1 MTLKRR
7 GQPLLSRLPALLAA
21 GIMVLGGTAAGL
33 FLLADPT
40 DGQAVETT
48 APQKAA
54 ITETAAASAPS
65 VSARAAILI
74 DAATG
79 KILFEKNAYERLPM
93 ASTTKIMTSL
103 LLAERGNLEETLVTT
118 KQMVTVEGSSMG
130 LRAGDTVSY
139 HDLLYGM
146 LLASGND
153 AANTTAIA
161 LGGSLQGF
169 ADMMNQKAAEL
180 SLTSTHFVTPSG
192 LDDPEHYTTAY
203 DLARLAAYAME
214 NEDFKAAASSKT
226 ATLCYGNPPYKRTLS
241 NHNKLLS
248 RCEGVIGVKTG
259 FTKKS
264 GRCLVSCAER
274 EGGRLV
280 AVTLNAPDDWNDHE
294 AMYDYGF
301 SLVETVELDTSLPV
315 DSLPVVGGTA
325 DRVAL
330 RVFSQSAS
338 LIKGEAQRIQRQI
351 FLHPFLYTPVEA
363 GQVVGRIE
371 YTLDGE
377 SIAQAEIRAAGQVD
391 TLPPDPSDQ
400 REEILYWFRQMIGA
414 SVR

>member
-1 MTLKRR
+1 
-7 GQPLLSRLPALLAA
+7 
-21 GIMVLGGTAAGL
+21 
-33 FLLADPT
+33 
-40 DGQAVETT
+40 
-48 APQKAA
+48 
-54 ITETAAASAPS
+54 
-65 VSARAAILI
+65 
-74 DAATG
+74 
-79 KILFEKNAYERLPM
+79 
-93 ASTTKIMTSL
+93 
-103 LLAERGNLEETLVTT
+103 
-118 KQMVTVEGSSMG
+118 MG

-169 ADMMNQKAAEL
+169 ADLMNQKAAAL
-180 SLTSTHFVTPSG
+180 GLTSTHFVTPSG

-214 NEDFKAAASSKT
+214 NEDFKNAASSKT

-274 EGGRLV
+274 EGGRLI

-301 SLVETVELDTSLPV
+301 SLLETVELDTSLPT
-315 DSLPVVGGTA
+315 DSLPVVGGDA
-325 DRVAL
+325 DRVSL
-330 RVFSQSAS
+330 QVFPQS
-338 LIKGEAQRIQRQI
+338 LCLLKGEAQKIQRQI
-351 FLHPFLYTPVEA
+351 YLPEFLYTPVEA

-377 SIAQAEIRAAGQVD
+377 KLAEAQIRAAGQVSP
-391 TLPPDPSDQ
+391 LPVDPAHQ
-400 REEILYWFRQMIGA
+400 REEVLYWFRRLIGW
-414 SVR
+414 SIF

>member
-1 MTLKRR
+1 MRNKHR
-7 GQPLLSRLPALLAA
+7 GRPLLSRLPALLAA
-21 GIMVLGGTAAGL
+21 CLMTIGGTAAGL
-33 FLLADPT
+33 SAIGALPGEPT
-40 DGQAVETT
+40 V
-48 APQKAA
+48 
-54 ITETAAASAPS
+54 TAAAPKKAVLAEGTAAAAPS
-65 VSARAAILI
+65 VSAKSAILI
-74 DAATG
+74 HADSG
-79 KILFEKNAYERLPM
+79 QILLEKNAYDRLPM
-93 ASTTKIMTSL
+93 ASTTKIMTAL

-118 KQMVTVEGSSMG
+118 REMVTVEGSSMG

-169 ADMMNQKAAEL
+169 ADLMNQKAAAL
-180 SLTSTHFVTPSG
+180 GLTSTHFVTPSG

-214 NEDFKAAASSKT
+214 NEDFKNAASSKT

-274 EGGRLV
+274 EGGRLI

-301 SLVETVELDTSLPV
+301 SLLETVELDTSLPT
-315 DSLPVVGGTA
+315 DSLPVVGGDA
-325 DRVAL
+325 DRVSL
-330 RVFSQSAS
+330 QVFPQS
-338 LIKGEAQRIQRQI
+338 LCLLKGEAQKIQRQI
-351 FLHPFLYTPVEA
+351 YLPEFLYTPVEA

-377 SIAQAEIRAAGQVD
+377 KLAEAQIRAAGQVSP
-391 TLPPDPSDQ
+391 LPVDPAHQ
-400 REEILYWFRQMIGA
+400 REEVLYWFRRLIGW
-414 SVR
+414 SIF